1 MIVNCENELASSSRI
16 HVLWTLTS
24 PVLFVALLTI
34 HLVPLQPLYHSLL
47 ALLRQPS
54 LACQHLVLLHVR
66 TLTAVTEP
74 VSSGQVSKASMQG
87 CILTQKTIKRFLS
100 SLVLPYKMS
109 SPQGTKSKTSSNI
122 GPLITYLFCARRS

>member
-1 MIVNCENELASSSRI
+1 MYYILYILDNIYTIVNVLASSSRI

-54 LACQHLVLLHVR
+54 LVLLHVR
-66 TLTAVTEP
+66 TLTAVTEHVTSGL
-74 VSSGQVSKASMQG
+74 VSEASMQG
-87 CILTQKTIKRFLS
+87 CILT
-100 SLVLPYKMS
+100 
-109 SPQGTKSKTSSNI
+109 
-122 GPLITYLFCARRS
+122 

>member
-1 MIVNCENELASSSRI
+1 MIVDCVNELASSSRI

-34 HLVPLQPLYHSLL
+34 HLVPLQPLYYSLL

-54 LACQHLVLLHVR
+54 LAYQNLVLVHVR

-74 VSSGQVSKASMQG
+74 VSSG
-87 CILTQKTIKRFLS
+87 
-100 SLVLPYKMS
+100 
-109 SPQGTKSKTSSNI
+109 
-122 GPLITYLFCARRS
+122 